1 MSPASKQK
9 GRPRRGQLTL
19 LWIEGRKFVDKIP
32 VVGSIWLDVTK
43 SVIIGLEVPVEEEVV
58 LNQAQPLDFL

>member
-1 MSPASKQK
+1 M
-9 GRPRRGQLTL
+9 